1 MTTVHHRM
9 PLGMFQ
15 ALARGNGGAAAIK
28 ELAAAQ
34 YSKHLI
40 LLRGVRKAAGP
51 GDRFA
56 LRGYELLAEAQRHDP
71 DATEIVV
78 RHPSVGA
85 WALRTL
91 RGDQSVP
98 GTSPDGL
105 AAVAAAA
112 AIRAGLSAEIEVPVT
127 GNAVIF
133 PSLGA
138 AAANGHT
145 AVIHTSPA
153 EVRSQRLRVTVGDD
167 APGWQG
173 LREVRAGSLDLVID
187 DLDPFR
193 MPTAADL
200 ASRLTAAEIAEWSN
214 QLLQVCSL
222 LDSDAIGEIAAAV
235 RVIVPCATPPG
246 VLVSSSAPENF
257 GAVAM
262 SWQPD
267 PYTCAVT
274 LVHEVQHLKLSA
286 LLDLVSLTMP
296 DDGRR
301 YYAPWRVDPRP
312 VSSLL
317 QGAYAFLG
325 VAGFWRRQRHI
336 TAAAEVRHRADTEFA
351 RWRTGAARVVRT
363 LRSSGGLTPAGQDF
377 VREMA
382 VLLDAWEREPVPDEA
397 LAQARRQADAH
408 LARWQADNGMT
419 PA

>member
-9 PLGMFQ
+9 PLDMFR
-15 ALARGNGGAAAIK
+15 ALARGNGGADAIR

-40 LLRGVRKAAGP
+40 LLRGVREAARP
-51 GDRFA
+51 DDRFA
-56 LRGYELLAEAQRHDP
+56 LRGYELLAEAQRHNS

-98 GTSPDGL
+98 GAKPGGL

-112 AIRAGLSAEIEVPVT
+112 AIRAGLSAEIEVQVT
-127 GNAVIF
+127 DGAVIL

-145 AVIHTSPA
+145 AVIQTSPA
-153 EVRSQRLRVTVGDD
+153 EVRSQCLRVTVGDD

-173 LREVRAGSLDLVID
+173 LRRVRAGSLDLFID

-200 ASRLTAAEIAEWSN
+200 APRLTAAEIAEWSN
-214 QLLQVCSL
+214 LLYDACSL
-222 LDSDAIGEIAAAV
+222 FDADAIGEIAATV

-246 VLVSSSAPENF
+246 ALVSSSASENF

-262 SWQPD
+262 SRQPD
-267 PYTCAVT
+267 PYTCAAT

-286 LLDLVSLTMP
+286 LLDLVPLTMP

-301 YYAPWRVDPRP
+301 YYAPWRADPRP
-312 VSSLL
+312 VSGLL
-317 QGAYAFLG
+317 QGAYAFMG
-325 VAGFWRRQRHI
+325 VAGFWRRQRYI
-336 TAAAEVRHRADTEFA
+336 TAIAEVRGRADAEFA
-351 RWRTGAARVVRT
+351 RWRAGAAQVVRT
-363 LRSSGGLTPAGQDF
+363 LRSSGRLTPAGRDF

-382 VLLDAWEREPVPDEA
+382 VVLDAWEREPVPDEA

-408 LARWQADNGMT
+408 LARWQADNGIT
-419 PA
+419 PT